1 MRLEL
6 KGLVKDYAGKRA
18 LDGIDAAWPDVH
30 RLVLIGPSGGGKS
43 TLLRV
48 LAGLEIPDAGEVRLD
63 SKALRWDAS
72 SLIAHRR
79 SLGVVFQA
87 FNLFPHL
94 TALRNITLPLERVHD
109 HSPSEALDAALAALK
124 KFQLLEHAD
133 KKPAE
138 LSGGQQQRVAIARA
152 VACRP
157 RLLVFDEPTSALDPE
172 MTCAVLDLIEELAEE
187 GHDFILATH
196 EMGFARLAADAIAM
210 IANGHLIETG
220 GPDLITN
227 PQSESARTFLSCVLK
242 Y

>member
-1 MRLEL
+1 MRLEVRE
-6 KGLVKDYAGKRA
+6 LVKTYNGKRA
-18 LDGIDAAWPDVH
+18 LDGINAAWEKAH

-48 LAGLEIPDAGEVRLD
+48 LAGLERPDSGRVCFDGKELAWEE
-63 SKALRWDAS
+63 AS
-72 SLIAHRR
+72 LLAHRR
-79 SLGVVFQA
+79 ALGVVFQA

-94 TALRNITLPLERVHD
+94 TALRNITLPLERVHGY
-109 HSPSEALDAALAALK
+109 SSSEAREAAMAALE
-124 KFQLLEHAD
+124 KFHLAEHAH

-172 MTCAVLDLIEELAEE
+172 MTSAVLDLIEELAEE

-196 EMGFARLAADAIAM
+196 EMGFAKLAADAVAM
-210 IANGHLIETG
+210 IADGQIVEAG
-220 GPDLITN
+220 GPAIITN
-227 PQSESARTFLSCVLK
+227 PQSDCARNFLARVLK